1 MILHMR
7 DCIFFDKRVC
17 LCNLRAFILAVLSA
31 VWWKFEKD
39 GSTWAAQQVTSE
51 FALE

>member
-1 MILHMR
+1 MILHLR
-7 DCIFFDKRVC
+7 GCIFFDKRVC
-17 LCNLRAFILAVLSA
+17 LRNLRAFILAVLSA
-31 VWWKFEKD
+31 VCWKFEKN